1 MCLRLTAACVSP
13 IRCVQWFHTRQKKA
27 MREALEKI
35 KAGELRIHLLLLVL
49 VWYLPACACIN
60 KDLYISKLNN
70 ATS

>member
-1 MCLRLTAACVSP
+1 
-13 IRCVQWFHTRQKKA
+13 